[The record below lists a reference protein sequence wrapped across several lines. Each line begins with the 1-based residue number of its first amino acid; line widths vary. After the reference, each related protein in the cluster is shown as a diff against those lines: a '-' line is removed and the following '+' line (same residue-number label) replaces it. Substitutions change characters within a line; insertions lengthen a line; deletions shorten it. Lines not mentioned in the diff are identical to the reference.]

1 MDCRGRVLSNEYF
14 DVITNFPIP
23 VLNIGDY
30 DFCYASVDGLY
41 YIVYVCVYCCIW
53 GYVCMGMCVFVFLLI
68 FFSIFALV

>member
-41 YIVYVCVYCCIW
+41 YIVYVSQADIRNADEY
-53 GYVCMGMCVFVFLLI
+53 I
-68 FFSIFALV
+68 FE

>member
-41 YIVYVCVYCCIW
+41 YIVYVSQADIR
-53 GYVCMGMCVFVFLLI
+53 LSLI
-68 FFSIFALV
+68 HI